1 MRNITSVSDFLN
13 NWYPNII
20 TYQDTDCLFESNM
33 TETEKEYYKG
43 VLNKIFGNYKRRNKT
58 MTENELRDLIARTA
72 EEDAKSGKIYEWSP
86 ELQALIDLYNR
97 QPDIGRGIKYA
108 PSLGGWCML
117 YISTLF
123 VRNEMPKAIQLE
135 IGAYEPMKN
144 AKLSGQ
150 WRKNDG
156 VYMPRRGDII
166 HYAYPRTS
174 EAGKEFTQFHVGMI
188 TNSGSDQYGRNVI
201 YSTEGNVEN
210 RVVMRAA
217 FNWENNEQIDGFIVP
232 DYKRYATSEI
242 IIPELPKEKGV
253 YILTAEIDDENTIEW
268 RKEK

>member
-1 MRNITSVSDFLN
+1 
-13 NWYPNII
+13 
-20 TYQDTDCLFESNM
+20 
-33 TETEKEYYKG
+33 
-43 VLNKIFGNYKRRNKT
+43 

-86 ELQALIDLYNR
+86 ELQALIDLYNK

-117 YISTLF
+117 YISSLF
-123 VRNEMPKAIQLE
+123 IRTEMPKAIQLE

-156 VYMPRRGDII
+156 SYMPRRGDII

-174 EAGKEFTQFHVGMI
+174 EAGKEFTQFHVGTV
-188 TNSGSDQYGRNVI
+188 TNCDKNTC

-210 RVVMRAA
+210 RVVMRA
-217 FNWENNEQIDGFIVP
+217 NIEWQNNEQIDGFIVP
-232 DYKRYATSEI
+232 DYKRYATSDI
-242 IIPELPKEKGV
+242 IIPELPSEKGV
-253 YILTAEIDDENTIEW
+253 YIMTAEIDDNKKEIVW